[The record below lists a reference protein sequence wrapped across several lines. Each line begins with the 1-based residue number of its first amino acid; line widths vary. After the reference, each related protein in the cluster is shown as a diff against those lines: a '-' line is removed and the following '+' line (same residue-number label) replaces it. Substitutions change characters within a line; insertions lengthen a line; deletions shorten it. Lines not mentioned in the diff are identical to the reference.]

1 MPQTLLAVCAILVF
15 SFFALSQ
22 HKTNERLEQTAIG
35 SEVELAATDVARDQ
49 LMLITSHAY
58 DEVDVGSSA
67 LRTDVSGLS
76 AIGSDTGES
85 DNSLYDDIDD
95 FHNYIDTLSVDW
107 YGRNVEF
114 RATAEIRYVD
124 PNDPDQTSAS
134 PTLAKEVVVIVAEL
148 DLTPP
153 GRAQVV
159 VRLVQVLTP
168 AWKTIHG

>member
-1 MPQTLLAVCAILVF
+1 LLF

-22 HKTNERLEQTAIG
+22 HKANERLEQTAIG

-58 DEVDVGSSA
+58 DEADVGSSA
-67 LRTDVSGLS
+67 LRTDISGLS
-76 AIGSDTGES
+76 AIGPDTGES

-95 FHNYIDTLSVDW
+95 FHNYIDTLSVNW
-107 YGRNVEF
+107 YGQNIEV